1 MDQLRAMRVF
11 VAVVE
16 QGSFAAAADHLGL
29 SRTAASKHVQDLEA
43 RLGVALLSR
52 TTRSVSLTQTGAAY
66 SERARRILDELE
78 AADSEASL
86 QTRTPRGRL
95 RVSVP
100 VSFGFRHLA
109 PRLKAFAGSY
119 PEVHLDLVVSDRQVN
134 LVEEGF
140 DLAIRIG
147 QLADSSLIA
156 RRIATTRL
164 IICASPAYLAARGA
178 PAHPRELSD
187 HVCLGYPYWSGQ
199 NAWVFDGRDGETHK
213 VPVKNQIWS
222 NNGDLLLAAA
232 VGGCGIIRQP
242 DFIVH
247 EALERGAL
255 IELLPDLARPEIGI
269 HAVYPPAAV
278 IPLRLRVFID
288 HLVETFPAD
297 QPWQAASPHESRQG

>member
-1 MDQLRAMRVF
+1 MDQLRALRVF
-11 VAVVE
+11 AAVVE
-16 QGSFAAAADHLGL
+16 QGSFVAAAEHLGL

-66 SERARRILDELE
+66 FERARRILDEIEL
-78 AADSEASL
+78 ADSEASL

-109 PRLKAFAGSY
+109 PRLKRFMDSY
-119 PEVHLDLVVSDRQVN
+119 PEVHLDLVVSDRQVS

-164 IICASPAYLAARGA
+164 ILCAAPGYVEAHGWPAEPRDLGA
-178 PAHPRELSD
+178 
-187 HVCLGYPYWSGQ
+187 HVCLGYPYWSGYRNWQ
-199 NAWVFDGRDGETHK
+199 FNDRDGSAHN
-213 VPVKNQIWS
+213 VPVTNQLWS

-232 VGGCGIIRQP
+232 LGGCGIIRQP

-247 EALERGAL
+247 EALARGDL
-255 IELLPDLARPEIGI
+255 VELLPDLVKPEIGI
-269 HAVYPPAAV
+269 HAVYPPATV

-288 HLVETFPAD
+288 YLVQTFAGD
-297 QPWQAASPHESRQG
+297 QPWRAAARDTKA

>member
-1 MDQLRAMRVF
+1 MDQLRALRVF

-16 QGSFAAAADHLGL
+16 QGSFAAAAEHLGL

-43 RLGVALLSR
+43 RLGVALLNR
-52 TTRSVSLTQTGAAY
+52 TTRSVSLTQTGAGY
-66 SERARRILDELE
+66 FERARRILDEIE

-86 QTRTPRGRL
+86 QTRTARGRL

-109 PRLKAFAGSY
+109 PRLKGFMDRY
-119 PEVHLDLVVSDRQVN
+119 PDVHLDLVVSDRQVN

-147 QLADSSLIA
+147 ELADSSLIA
-156 RRIATTRL
+156 RRIATSRL
-164 IICASPAYLAARGA
+164 ILCAAPVYLQEHGRPAE
-178 PAHPRELSD
+178 PRDLSA
-187 HVCLGYPYWSGQ
+187 HVCLGYPYWSGYQ
-199 NAWVFDGRDGETHK
+199 NWLFTDGDGNAHK
-213 VPVKNQIWS
+213 VPVKNQLWS
-222 NNGDLLLAAA
+222 NNGDLLLSAA
-232 VGGCGIIRQP
+232 VNGCGIVRQP

-247 EALERGAL
+247 EALARGAL
-255 IELLPDLARPEIGI
+255 IELLPDLAKPEIGI

-288 HLVETFPAD
+288 YLVEAFSREP
-297 QPWQAASPHESRQG
+297 PSVASRLASNRRG

>member
-1 MDQLRAMRVF
+1 MDQLRALRVF

-16 QGSFAAAADHLGL
+16 QGSFAAAAEHLGL

-43 RLGVALLSR
+43 RLGITLLSR

-66 SERARRILDELE
+66 FERARHILDEIE

-109 PRLKAFAGSY
+109 PRLKGFMDRY
-119 PEVHLDLVVSDRQVN
+119 PDVHLDLIVSDRQVN

-147 QLADSSLIA
+147 ELADSSLIA
-156 RRIATTRL
+156 RRIAASRL
-164 IICASPAYLAARGA
+164 ILCAAPGYLDANGWPAE
-178 PAHPRELSD
+178 PHDLSA
-187 HVCLGYPYWSGQ
+187 HVCLGYPYWSGYQ
-199 NAWVFDGRDGETHK
+199 NWPFTDSEGNAHK
-213 VPVKNQIWS
+213 VPVANQLWS
-222 NNGDLLLAAA
+222 NNGDLLLSAA
-232 VGGCGIIRQP
+232 VSGCGIIRQP
-242 DFIVH
+242 EFIVH
-247 EALERGAL
+247 EALTRGDL
-255 IELLPDLARPEIGI
+255 VELLPNLAKPEIGI
-269 HAVYPPAAV
+269 HSVYPPAPV

-288 HLVETFPAD
+288 YLIETFTRD
-297 QPWQAASPHESRQG
+297 QLWTD

>member
-1 MDQLRAMRVF
+1 MDQLRALRVF
-11 VAVVE
+11 AAVVE

-43 RLGVALLSR
+43 RLGIALLHR

-66 SERARRILDELE
+66 FERARRVLDEIEL
-78 AADSEASL
+78 ADSEASL

-95 RVSVP
+95 RASVP

-109 PRLKAFAGSY
+109 PRLKGFMDRY
-119 PEVHLDLVVSDRQVN
+119 PDVHLDLIVSDRQMN

-147 QLADSSLIA
+147 ELADSSLIA
-156 RRIATTRL
+156 RRIAASRL
-164 IICASPAYLAARGA
+164 ILCAAPGYLDANGWPAEPRDLS
-178 PAHPRELSD
+178 AHL
-187 HVCLGYPYWSGQ
+187 CLGYPYWSGHQ
-199 NAWVFDGRDGETHK
+199 NWMFTDRDGSAHK
-213 VPVKNQIWS
+213 VPVKNQLWS
-222 NNGDLLLAAA
+222 NNGDLLLATA
-232 VGGCGIIRQP
+232 VSGCGIIRQP

-247 EALERGAL
+247 EALASGEL
-255 IELLPDLARPEIGI
+255 VELLPDLAKPEIGI

-288 HLVETFPAD
+288 YLVEAFSGEP
-297 QPWQAASPHESRQG
+297 PWAGS

>member
-1 MDQLRAMRVF
+1 MDQLRALRVF

-43 RLGVALLSR
+43 GLGVALLSR

-66 SERARRILDELE
+66 FERARRILDEIE

-109 PRLKAFAGSY
+109 PRLKAFTGSY

-140 DLAIRIG
+140 DIAIRIG

-164 IICASPAYLAARGA
+164 ILCAAPSYLAARGA
-178 PAHPRELSD
+178 PAHPRDLSE

-199 NAWVFDGRDGETHK
+199 NAWVFDSRDGETHK

-222 NNGDLLLAAA
+222 NNGDLLLNAAIS
-232 VGGCGIIRQP
+232 GLGIIRQP

-269 HAVYPPAAV
+269 HAVYPPASV
-278 IPLRLRVFID
+278 MPLRLRVFID
-288 HLVETFPAD
+288 HLVETFAAD
-297 QPWQAASPHESRQG
+297 QPWQAASPHESREG

>member
-1 MDQLRAMRVF
+1 MDQLRALRVF

-16 QGSFAAAADHLGL
+16 QGNFAAAAEHLGL

-43 RLGVALLSR
+43 RLGVALLNR
-52 TTRSVSLTQTGAAY
+52 TTRSVSLTQTGAGY
-66 SERARRILDELE
+66 FERARRILDEIEL
-78 AADSEASL
+78 ADSEASL

-109 PRLKAFAGSY
+109 PRLKGFMDRY
-119 PEVHLDLVVSDRQVN
+119 PDVHLDLIVSDRQVN

-147 QLADSSLIA
+147 ELADSSLIA

-164 IICASPAYLAARGA
+164 ILCAAPSYLEAQGWPTA
-178 PAHPRELSD
+178 PRDLHR
-187 HVCLGYPYWSGQ
+187 HICLGYPYWSGYQ
-199 NAWVFDGRDGETHK
+199 NWQFTDVDGNSHK
-213 VPVKNQIWS
+213 VPVTNQLWS

-232 VGGCGIIRQP
+232 VSGCGIIRQP

-247 EALERGAL
+247 EALARGQL
-255 IELLPDLARPEIGI
+255 VELLQDFLKPEIGI
-269 HAVYPPAAV
+269 HAVYPPTAV

-288 HLVETFPAD
+288 YLVETFARH
-297 QPWQAASPHESRQG
+297 QLWTV